1 MSILPAMP
9 RPRATLLAMLTC
21 LLVGTLLSAP
31 AQAQWKWR
39 DKAGQ
44 TQYSDLAPPPGTPEA
59 DILQRPNANA
69 APVRQAAAPAAAASG
84 ADTIKPKTSDP
95 ELEAKRRQAEQE
107 KADKAKAEDDKR
119 AAARAEN
126 CNRAKDYLRTLQDG
140 IRIARTNSAGER
152 EILDDKARAD
162 ETKRARDVI
171 TADCKQ

>member
-1 MSILPAMP
+1 MS
-9 RPRATLLAMLTC
+9 RPRAVLLAMLTC
-21 LLVGTLLSAP
+21 SLVGSFFAVP
-31 AQAQWKWR
+31 AEAQWKWR

-59 DILQRPNANA
+59 DILQRPNAT
-69 APVRQAAAPAAAASG
+69 APVRPAAAPAAAASG
-84 ADTIKPKTSDP
+84 ADVIKPKTAEP

-107 KADKAKAEDDKR
+107 KADKAKAEEDKR
-119 AAARAEN
+119 TAAKAEN

-140 IRIARTNSAGER
+140 VRIARTNAAGER

>member
-1 MSILPAMP
+1 MPILHAMP
-9 RPRATLLAMLTC
+9 RPRAALLAMLTC
-21 LLVGTLLSAP
+21 TLVGSLLSAP

-59 DILQRPNANA
+59 DILQRPNAAA
-69 APVRQAAAPAAAASG
+69 APVRQAAAPAPAASG
-84 ADTIKPKTSDP
+84 ADPIKPKTTDP

-107 KADKAKAEDDKR
+107 KSDKAKAEDDKR

>member
-1 MSILPAMP
+1 MS
-9 RPRATLLAMLTC
+9 RPRAALLAMLTC
-21 LLVGTLLSAP
+21 TLVGTLLATP
-31 AQAQWKWR
+31 AEAQWKWR
-39 DKAGQ
+39 DKSGQ

-59 DILQRPNANA
+59 DILQRPNATST
-69 APVRQAAAPAAAASG
+69 PVRPTAAPAAAQAASG
-84 ADTIKPKTSDP
+84 ADVIKPRTTDP

-126 CNRAKDYLRTLQDG
+126 CSRAKDYLRTLQDG
-140 IRIARTNSAGER
+140 IRISRTNAAGER

-171 TADCKQ
+171 SADCKP